1 MFGNI
6 KNYSY
11 IVFNKHTKGKDF
23 LKSKNKMA
31 TQTNNTEELSNAIDN
46 LSEEM
51 SSLKYLI
58 KSDYTGWNLTEA
70 IENLSFELKRLNDR
84 EELKK

>member
-1 MFGNI
+1 
-6 KNYSY
+6 
-11 IVFNKHTKGKDF
+11 
-23 LKSKNKMA
+23 MA
-31 TQTNNTEELSNAIDN
+31 NQTNNTEELSNAIDN
-46 LSEEM
+46 LAEEM

>member
-1 MFGNI
+1 
-6 KNYSY
+6 
-11 IVFNKHTKGKDF
+11 
-23 LKSKNKMA
+23 MA
-31 TQTNNTEELSNAIDN
+31 KQNNTEELSNAIDN
-46 LSEEM
+46 LAEEM
-51 SSLKYLI
+51 STLKYLI

>member
-1 MFGNI
+1 MANQ
-6 KNYSY
+6 
-11 IVFNKHTKGKDF
+11 TK
-23 LKSKNKMA
+23 
-31 TQTNNTEELSNAIDN
+31 NTEGLSNAIDN
-46 LSEEM
+46 LAEEM

-84 EELKK
+84 EEAKK